1 MVAVRL
7 PNTVGVNVAATLQL
21 ALAGKLPTVR
31 QSVPLDGVTW
41 AKSPEF
47 VPPRTTLGIFSIA
60 LPVFVNVTVCCAVA
74 TPKLELPNGIVVALK
89 LATG

>member
-1 MVAVRL
+1 
-7 PNTVGVNVAATLQL
+7 VNVAATLQL
-21 ALAGKLPTVR
+21 ALAAKLPTVW
-31 QSVPLDGVTW
+31 QSVPLDGVTF

-47 VPPRTTLGIFSIA
+47 VPPRTTLVIFSVA